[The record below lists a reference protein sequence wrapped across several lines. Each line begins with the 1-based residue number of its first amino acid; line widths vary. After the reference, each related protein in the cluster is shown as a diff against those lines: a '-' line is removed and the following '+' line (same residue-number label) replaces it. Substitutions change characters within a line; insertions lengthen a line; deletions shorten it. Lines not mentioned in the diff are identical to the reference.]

1 MEEQNPRTW
10 TLTHLRW
17 LALWRWDNEGGV
29 SASRP
34 TARSAGF
41 SLGRDAW
48 LPVHMAET
56 SGSVLR
62 LPGLAASASSK
73 RQASG

>member
-1 MEEQNPRTW
+1 MEEPNPRTW

-17 LALWRWDNEGGV
+17 LALSRWDNEGGA

-34 TARSAGF
+34 TAG
-41 SLGRDAW
+41 SLLRRDAW
-48 LPVHMAET
+48 LPADMAET
-56 SGSVLR
+56 SGSV